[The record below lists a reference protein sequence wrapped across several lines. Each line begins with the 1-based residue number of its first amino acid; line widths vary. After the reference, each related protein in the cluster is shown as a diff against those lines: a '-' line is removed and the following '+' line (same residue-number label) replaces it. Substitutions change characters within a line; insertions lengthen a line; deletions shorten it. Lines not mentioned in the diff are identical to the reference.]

1 MIRSSVSG
9 TTYIDSTVKS
19 GQNITYEYVVTAVNS
34 SGVESTDSNQASAT
48 IP

>member
-1 MIRSSVSG
+1 MIKSSVSG
-9 TTYIDSTVKS
+9 TTYTDPTVQS
-19 GQNITYEYVVTAVNS
+19 GQNITYDYVVTAVNS